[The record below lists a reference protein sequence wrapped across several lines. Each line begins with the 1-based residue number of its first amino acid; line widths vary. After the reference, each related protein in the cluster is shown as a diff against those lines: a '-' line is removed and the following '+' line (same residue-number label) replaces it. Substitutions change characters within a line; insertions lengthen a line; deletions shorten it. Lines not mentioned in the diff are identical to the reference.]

1 LTLKNKLSGCS
12 SIANVAVVEDK
23 TKPLADAGKDNAIN
37 CYQNV
42 ATLDAKQS
50 SQGGRFK
57 YDWTTVGGTIDSGNK
72 TLSPKVSKAGKYIL
86 VVRDTLNGCE
96 TIDTV
101 TVKEDKKTPLLTLTG
116 ETELNCK
123 VKSIAISVSTS
134 TPANYAYSW
143 TTKNGQAIKNPTKDS
158 IKIDKPGTYNVVV
171 LNKDNGCK
179 DSISTSIS
187 QVIIDNAKAGVDIV
201 ECDNTSMLSANLPT
215 GTTGKWSTTGSATI
229 ASTDL
234 ISTDVSNLALGK
246 NKFVWTLSST
256 LCPNYSA
263 DTVVVLVESKP
274 KANDDVIPLN
284 FSTDYINF
292 NVTNNDKLSSIAT
305 WNIKPTSKPAFGN
318 LDTTNILGSLRYKAA
333 AGFGG
338 EIKFN
343 YKVCSKNCPVFCDS
357 ANVTLVIKND
367 NISKNLELPNIITPN
382 GDGSNDILIFDI
394 LSFNPEKY
402 KDNDLTIFNRWGDIV
417 YRAKP
422 YNNTWG
428 GGNNSG
434 QALPEG
440 TYYYVLRLNIGEG
453 QIVRSDVT
461 IVR

>member
-1 LTLKNKLSGCS
+1 
-12 SIANVAVVEDK
+12 
-23 TKPLADAGKDNAIN
+23 
-37 CYQNV
+37 
-42 ATLDAKQS
+42 
-50 SQGGRFK
+50 
-57 YDWTTVGGTIDSGNK
+57 
-72 TLSPKVSKAGKYIL
+72 
-86 VVRDTLNGCE
+86 
-96 TIDTV
+96 
-101 TVKEDKKTPLLTLTG
+101 
-116 ETELNCK
+116 
-123 VKSIAISVSTS
+123 
-134 TPANYAYSW
+134 
-143 TTKNGQAIKNPTKDS
+143 
-158 IKIDKPGTYNVVV
+158 
-171 LNKDNGCK
+171 
-179 DSISTSIS
+179 
-187 QVIIDNAKAGVDIV
+187 
-201 ECDNTSMLSANLPT
+201 MLRANLPS
-215 GTTGKWSTTGSATI
+215 GTTGKWSTTGNATI

-263 DTVVVLVESKP
+263 DTVVVLLESKP
-274 KANDDVIPLN
+274 KANEDVIPLN

-305 WNIKPTSKPAFGN
+305 WNIKPTSKPDFGN

-343 YKVCSKNCPVFCDS
+343 YKVCSNNCPVFCDS

-367 NISKNLELPNIITPN
+367 NISKNLELPNVITPN
-382 GDGSNDILIFDI
+382 GDGSNDLLIFDI
-394 LSFNPEKY
+394 LSFDPEKY

-428 GGNNSG
+428 GGNNNG
-434 QALPEG
+434 QALPDG